1 MSLKS
6 TRGRAVK
13 SDNRNMLSAY
23 DRLIRNEM
31 LARRGAVSGR
41 GIDFEVIERRPHSD
55 YEKFIA
61 KA

>member
-6 TRGRAVK
+6 TRGCAVK

-41 GIDFEVIERRPHSD
+41 GIDFEVIERRPYSD